1 MQFFCIVVESL
12 IMAKVKIKSLL
23 SIADNISSACGSGL
37 EFNWQTVEG
46 GWKSSVSVFIS
57 E

>member
-1 MQFFCIVVESL
+1 
-12 IMAKVKIKSLL
+12 MAKVKIKSLL

-37 EFNWQTVEG
+37 EFNWRTVEG